1 MNPRGR
7 IGYIDCA
14 KGIAI
19 LLVIAGHTVFQ
30 EPFRGAVF
38 SFHMPLFFIL
48 SAMTSRFS
56 TSAEEF
62 LPRFRKS
69 CRHLLPPA
77 VLCWLIGLLYTPL
90 HNMAVLGNPS
100 LDWRPYLESQLL
112 TLFWGSGV
120 IVKVGAVEVLP
131 LGVLWFFFVLCFG
144 RSLYDLLHIKF
155 RGKSLFAVTL
165 ALSALACLLSRYVWL
180 PLSLDIAPAIL
191 PFFFVG
197 EYLPK
202 DRLQQEPVKKM
213 VVACALW
220 VATLSVYLFV
230 GGPYL
235 EIAARPYR
243 IFPLSYFTAVCGTL
257 MVLEFS
263 ILLER
268 CHVVSDLLCDIGRD
282 SLYLLCIHYFDGN
295 WAAAWTLGGSVT
307 NQYAASLLRIAVD
320 ICIMCVFLFIKKEI
334 SAPRRSQSVA
344 SASRGANDGE

>member
-112 TLFWGSGV
+112 TLFWGSSV

-235 EIAARPYR
+235 EIAARHYR
-243 IFPLSYFTAVCGTL
+243 IFPLSYFTA
-257 MVLEFS
+257 
-263 ILLER
+263 
-268 CHVVSDLLCDIGRD
+268 LCDIGRD
-282 SLYLLCIHYFDGN
+282 SLYLLCIHHFDGI
-295 WAAAWTLGGSVT
+295 WAAVWTLGGSVT

-320 ICIMCVFLFIKKEI
+320 ICIMCVFLFIKKGI
-334 SAPRRSQSVA
+334 SGLRRSRSVA
-344 SASRGANDGE
+344 SASRGADDGE

>member
-1 MNPRGR
+1 M
-7 IGYIDCA
+7 
-14 KGIAI
+14 
-19 LLVIAGHTVFQ
+19 
-30 EPFRGAVF
+30 
-38 SFHMPLFFIL
+38 
-48 SAMTSRFS
+48 
-56 TSAEEF
+56 
-62 LPRFRKS
+62 
-69 CRHLLPPA
+69 
-77 VLCWLIGLLYTPL
+77 
-90 HNMAVLGNPS
+90 
-100 LDWRPYLESQLL
+100 
-112 TLFWGSGV
+112 
-120 IVKVGAVEVLP
+120 
-131 LGVLWFFFVLCFG
+131 
-144 RSLYDLLHIKF
+144 
-155 RGKSLFAVTL
+155 
-165 ALSALACLLSRYVWL
+165 ALSTLACLLSRYVWL

-202 DRLQQEPVKKM
+202 DRLQQEPAKKM
-213 VVACALW
+213 LVAGALW

-235 EIAARPYR
+235 EIAARHYR

-268 CHVVSDLLCDIGRD
+268 CRVVSDRLCDIGRD

-344 SASRGANDGE
+344 SASRGADDGE